1 MSYHSFNT
9 KIAKKLG
16 MVEAVLLHN
25 IQFWVEKSKAN
36 NKHFYK
42 GKYWTYNSAKAFSEL
57 FDYLSDRQIS
67 RALKNLVDDGWLIK
81 DNFNT
86 NPFDRTSWYA
96 LSDKFYNEFMGENGK
111 ANNCESNYQTK
122 HTDMPKM
129 ENGKAENGK
138 SYIDT
143 DINTDLKKTDI
154 KTDNKKNIKKVAKSI
169 FDEALEL
176 YSQDEKLSFSFDDWR
191 EWVEY
196 KKARSK
202 NLTILTFKK
211 NLEQLKS
218 FGNLAKEAIDNS
230 ISHNWVGLFKPQ
242 QSINQNQSNNT
253 NRNFR
258 GGYLEAKDKFANMSN
273 PDHDDSAYDFSLL
286 PSETCK
292 NGS

>member
-25 IQFWVEKSKAN
+25 IEFWIKKSKAN

-67 RALKNLVDDGWLIK
+67 RALKSLVDDGYLIK

-96 LSDKFYNEFMGENGK
+96 LSDKFYDEFIGENGK

-129 ENGKAENGK
+129 ENGEAENGK
-138 SYIDT
+138 SYICT
-143 DINTDLKKTDI
+143 DINTDINKTDSNP
-154 KTDNKKNIKKVAKSI
+154 DGKKNIKKSRPSI
-169 FDEALEL
+169 FSQALEL
-176 YSQDEKLSFSFDDWR
+176 YQPNEHFTLDDWA

-196 KKARSK
+196 KHARCK
-202 NLTILTFKK
+202 NLTLQTFKQNFNFLIK
-211 NLEQLKS
+211 LGS
-218 FGNLAKEAIDNS
+218 SAKAS
-230 ISHNWVGLFKPQ
+230 IS
-242 QSINQNQSNNT
+242 QSINHNWQGLFEVKQNQQQSQKSY
-253 NRNFR
+253 FK
-258 GGYLEAKDKFANMSN
+258 GLSASQQFGSVADGSYN
-273 PDHDDSAYDFSLL
+273 PDDYDFSKL
-286 PSETCK
+286 PIYS
-292 NGS
+292 